1 MTSLSYCDCSNI
13 NQKKLINDQY
23 IIIKQRWLI
32 RDELKKLGF
41 DDNSDIQRLYIDDF
55 KRSRILSKIYKTKT
69 YTFDQFRLKTPKGKK
84 INFKK
89 TFEKIMKIYYNDPWI
104 IKSPHVNR
112 IKKIKIHQHTLN
124 SIVEDELI
132 VDI

>member
-1 MTSLSYCDCSNI
+1 MNMGNSDET
-13 NQKKLINDQY
+13 LINHFY
-23 IIIKQRWLI
+23 IINEQRWLI
-32 RDELKKLGF
+32 RNELKKLGF

-55 KRSRILSKIYKTKT
+55 KRSRILSKT
-69 YTFDQFRLKTPKGKK
+69 YIFETTFDQFILKTPRTKK

-89 TFEKIMKIYYNDPWI
+89 TFKKLMKLYSSDPWI
-104 IKSPHVNR
+104 IKSPHVN
-112 IKKIKIHQHTLN
+112 KKKNIKIHEHTLD

>member
-1 MTSLSYCDCSNI
+1 MNMGNCDETMI
-13 NQKKLINDQY
+13 NYFCIINE
-23 IIIKQRWLI
+23 QRWLI

-55 KRSRILSKIYKTKT
+55 KRSRILSKT
-69 YTFDQFRLKTPKGKK
+69 YIFETTFDQFILKTPRTKK

-89 TFEKIMKIYYNDPWI
+89 TFKKLMKLYSSDPWI
-104 IKSPHVNR
+104 IKSPHVN
-112 IKKIKIHQHTLN
+112 KKKYIKIHEHTLD
-124 SIVEDELI
+124 SIVEDEQI